1 MATNR
6 TPQWHNIAKLPLIA
20 HHIDGMLAADT
31 EQYQTLQKARSQ
43 PHVLDDHT
51 VNRVI
56 QVFNDQQ
63 KDFWVFDEQLNRWKA
78 EPKLTEPQRQEIER
92 SIGQMKRLRE
102 VNTSILALAD
112 ELKEGTI
119 EKILAKGDLE
129 LGLEILQQ
137 ELKQK
142 TGRREQK
149 EKEK

>member
-6 TPQWHNIAKLPLIA
+6 TPQWHSITKLPLIA

-43 PHVLDDHT
+43 PHILDDHT

-56 QVFNDQQ
+56 QVFTDQQ
-63 KDFWVFDEQLNRWKA
+63 KDFWVFDEQLKRWKA
-78 EPKLTEPQRQEIER
+78 EPQLTEPQRREIER
-92 SIGQMKRLRE
+92 TIGQMKRLRE
-102 VNTSILALAD
+102 LNTSILALTD

-119 EKILAKGDLE
+119 EKIMAKGDLE

-137 ELKQK
+137 ELKRK
-142 TGRREQK
+142 TGRT
-149 EKEK
+149 EKRDKS